1 MHVQNSVAVAS
12 VLEQAWLHEFE
23 LVPCSQCL
31 WPFIWAEIRVYG
43 GKEGGSVGRM
53 NKVVVNKVVNIG
65 LWVVLIGSVYFISI
79 GVVTGTFG
87 AEQPE
92 DGVLVVVAILIA
104 STLFT
109 EHQKKTSG
117 DKERDK
123 N

>member
-1 MHVQNSVAVAS
+1 M
-12 VLEQAWLHEFE
+12 
-23 LVPCSQCL
+23 
-31 WPFIWAEIRVYG
+31 
-43 GKEGGSVGRM
+43 GRM
-53 NKVVVNKVVNIG
+53 KKEVANKVVNIG
-65 LWVVLIGSVYFISI
+65 MWVVLIGSVYFISI

>member
-1 MHVQNSVAVAS
+1 MR
-12 VLEQAWLHEFE
+12 E
-23 LVPCSQCL
+23 
-31 WPFIWAEIRVYG
+31 
-43 GKEGGSVGRM
+43 
-53 NKVVVNKVVNIG
+53 VVNIG
-65 LWVVLIGSVYFISI
+65 MWVVLIGSVYFISI
-79 GVVTGTFG
+79 GVVTGIFG

>member
-1 MHVQNSVAVAS
+1 M
-12 VLEQAWLHEFE
+12 
-23 LVPCSQCL
+23 
-31 WPFIWAEIRVYG
+31 
-43 GKEGGSVGRM
+43 GGSHRVGD
-53 NKVVVNKVVNIG
+53 
-65 LWVVLIGSVYFISI
+65 FISI

-87 AEQPE
+87 AERPE

>member
-1 MHVQNSVAVAS
+1 MLTRSADIDIHLPHPYTDSMG
-12 VLEQAWLHEFE
+12 E
-23 LVPCSQCL
+23 
-31 WPFIWAEIRVYG
+31 
-43 GKEGGSVGRM
+43 
-53 NKVVVNKVVNIG
+53 VVNIG
-65 LWVVLIGSVYFISI
+65 MWVVLIGSVYFISI